1 MRTFLRGFARICA
14 DLRGFARIC
23 ADLRG
28 FARICAVLRGF
39 ARVCVGFNTDL
50 VPILK
55 SKTKNT

>member
-39 ARVCVGFNTDL
+39 ARVCVGFKADL

-55 SKTKNT
+55 GKTENT